1 MYYND
6 SRFYVM
12 KKHLK
17 VILLLIS
24 ITFLQI
30 APSYSNEE
38 EYVSGISY
46 DEIYDPIEPVNR
58 AILNFNFFIDD
69 IAIRPIVKTYKFI
82 APEPVEKGVSN
93 FFSNLKE
100 PIRTVSFIFQGEF
113 YKSFNSIGR
122 FTINTLTSLGTFDLA
137 SKVGMEKNETDFGIT
152 LAKSGV
158 SSGPYLVIPI
168 IGPSNVRDFSGNVVE
183 YFVDPVSNNIANREY
198 LAIGNGFNER
208 VEIDSNLDKIRD
220 ASSDRYEMIKS
231 VYYQNRN
238 AQLEEEYIQNLPV
251 PKIYIE

>member
-1 MYYND
+1 
-6 SRFYVM
+6 M

-17 VILLLIS
+17 LILLIVS
-24 ITFLQI
+24 VTFLQTTTI
-30 APSYSNEE
+30 YANED
-38 EYVSGISY
+38 VSVSKISY
-46 DEIYDPIEPVNR
+46 DEIYDPMEPINR
-58 AILNFNFFIDD
+58 AVLNFNFFIDD

-100 PIRTVSFIFQGEF
+100 PIRTISFIFQGEF

-122 FTINTLTSLGTFDLA
+122 FTINSLTSLGTFDLA
-137 SKVGMEKNETDFGIT
+137 SRVGMEKNETDFGIA
-152 LAKSGV
+152 LAKGGV
-158 SSGPYLVIPI
+158 SSGPYIVIPI
-168 IGPSNVRDFSGNVVE
+168 IGPSNLRDFSGDVVE
-183 YFVDPVSNNIANREY
+183 YFVDPISNNVPNREY
-198 LAIGNGFNER
+198 VAVGSGLNER
-208 VEIDSNLDKIRD
+208 VEIDEQLDKVRE

-231 VYYQNRN
+231 IYYQNRN

>member
-1 MYYND
+1 
-6 SRFYVM
+6 M

-24 ITFLQI
+24 VTFI
-30 APSYSNEE
+30 FTAPSYSKDGEH
-38 EYVSGISY
+38 VSGISY
-46 DEIYDPIEPVNR
+46 DEIYDPIEPINR
-58 AILNFNFFIDD
+58 AILSFNFFIDD
-69 IAIRPIVKTYKFI
+69 IAIRPIVKTYKII

-113 YKSFNSIGR
+113 SKSFNSMGR
-122 FTINTLTSLGTFDLA
+122 FTFNTLTSLGTFDLA

-152 LAKSGV
+152 LAKGGV
-158 SSGPYLVIPI
+158 SSGPYLVMPI
-168 IGPSNVRDFSGNVVE
+168 IGPSNVRDFSGNVIE
-183 YFVDPVSNNIANREY
+183 YFIDPISNNLPNREY
-198 LAIGNGFNER
+198 IAIGNGLNER
-208 VEIDSNLDKIRD
+208 VEIDEQLDKVRST
-220 ASSDRYEMIKS
+220 SSDRYEMIKS

>member
-1 MYYND
+1 
-6 SRFYVM
+6 M
-12 KKHLK
+12 KRHLK

-24 ITFLQI
+24 VTILQSTNLY
-30 APSYSNEE
+30 ANEE
-38 EYVSGISY
+38 VSKSVISY
-46 DEIYDPIEPVNR
+46 DEIYDPIEPINR
-58 AILNFNFFIDD
+58 AVLNFNFFIDD

-93 FFSNLKE
+93 FFNNLKE

-113 YKSFNSIGR
+113 YKSINSIGR

-137 SKVGMEKNETDFGIT
+137 SRVGMEKNETDFGIT
-152 LAKSGV
+152 LAKGGV
-158 SSGPYLVIPI
+158 SSGPYIVVPI
-168 IGPSNVRDFSGNVVE
+168 IGPSNLRDFSGDVVE
-183 YFVDPVSNNIANREY
+183 YFVDPISNNVPNREY
-198 LAIGNGFNER
+198 IAIGNGLNER
-208 VEIDSNLDKIRD
+208 TEIDEQLDRVRE

-231 VYYQNRN
+231 IYYQNRN

>member
-1 MYYND
+1 
-6 SRFYVM
+6 M

-17 VILLLIS
+17 VILLIIS
-24 ITFLQI
+24 VTFLQTTHSYANEI
-30 APSYSNEE
+30 ATE
-38 EYVSGISY
+38 SGISY
-46 DEIYDPIEPVNR
+46 DEIYDPIEPINR
-58 AILNFNFFIDD
+58 AVLNFNFFIDD

-122 FTINTLTSLGTFDLA
+122 FTVNTLTSLGTFDLA
-137 SKVGMEKNETDFGIT
+137 ARVGMEKNETDFGIT
-152 LAKSGV
+152 LAKGGV
-158 SSGPYLVIPI
+158 SSGPYIVIPI
-168 IGPSNVRDFSGNVVE
+168 IGPSNLRDFSGDVVE
-183 YFVDPVSNNIANREY
+183 YFVDPISNNVPNREY
-198 LAIGNGFNER
+198 ITVGSGLNER
-208 VEIDSNLDKIRD
+208 VEIDEQLDRVRD

-231 VYYQNRN
+231 IYYQNRN

>member
-1 MYYND
+1 
-6 SRFYVM
+6 M

-17 VILLLIS
+17 VILLIIFIS
-24 ITFLQI
+24 FFQTT
-30 APSYSNEE
+30 PSYSNEGVSE
-38 EYVSGISY
+38 SGISY
-46 DEIYDPIEPVNR
+46 DEIYDPIEPINR
-58 AILNFNFFIDD
+58 AVLNFNFFIDD
-69 IAIRPIVKTYKFI
+69 IAIRPIVKTYRFI
-82 APEPVEKGVSN
+82 APDPVEKGVSN

-100 PIRTVSFIFQGEF
+100 PIRSVSFIFQGEF

-152 LAKSGV
+152 LAKGGV
-158 SSGPYLVIPI
+158 SSGPYIVIPI
-168 IGPSNVRDFSGNVVE
+168 IGPSNLRDFSGDIIE
-183 YFVDPVSNNIANREY
+183 YVVDPISNNIPNREY
-198 LAIGNGFNER
+198 IAIGNGLNER
-208 VEIDSNLDKIRD
+208 IEVDEQLDKVRE

-231 VYYQNRN
+231 IYYQNRN